1 MSTLAVV
8 KGAGGN
14 AVRVSPLSEWLDQII
29 CGDALEVLPRLPAN
43 SVDLVLTD
51 PPYFLDKLDNEWT
64 SQRAARRFYKSQAV
78 FHLPPGMKFDPHQG
92 RRMYE
97 WYLEISRELFRVL
110 KPGGFFFSFAS
121 PRLFHRVACAVED
134 AGFHIR
140 DCFLWLYTQNQP
152 KAMELFHFIERMPLD
167 EHTKQSLKER
177 LKGWKTP
184 QVKSCYEP
192 IIVAQKPCKGT
203 FLENMLQYGTG
214 LFNTAVRIGQNMF
227 PANVL
232 LIDKIEE
239 ALDKYFLIPKPS
251 VEERGAFNQHQTVK
265 PLALCEYLIQL
276 SIPEGAV
283 VLDPFLGSG
292 TTALAARN
300 LKRHY
305 IGIEINP
312 EYVAI
317 AHKRLQNQ
325 PPSLFE
331 FE

>member
-1 MSTLAVV
+1 
-8 KGAGGN
+8 
-14 AVRVSPLSEWLDQII
+14 
-29 CGDALEVLPRLPAN
+29 VLPRLPAH

-64 SQRAARRFYKSQAV
+64 PERAARRFYKSQAV
-78 FHLPPGMKFDPHQG
+78 FHLPPGMKFDPTQG

-97 WYLEISRELFRVL
+97 WYLEVSRELLRVL
-110 KPGGFFFSFAS
+110 KPGGFFFSFSS
-121 PRLFHRVACAVED
+121 PRLLHRVACAVED

-152 KAMELFHFIERMPLD
+152 KAMGVAHFIERMPLS
-167 EHTKQSLKER
+167 EQAKQSLKEQ
-177 LKGWKTP
+177 LSGWKTP

-192 IIVAQKPCKGT
+192 IIVAQKPYEGT
-203 FLENMLQYGTG
+203 FLENMLQHGVG
-214 LFNTAVRIGQNMF
+214 LFHTEVRIGQNMF

-232 LIDKIEE
+232 LVEGIEE
-239 ALDKYFLIPKPS
+239 TLDKYFLVPKPN
-251 VEERGAFNQHQTVK
+251 VDERGAFNQHPSVK
-265 PLALCEYLIQL
+265 PLALCEYMIQL
-276 SIPEGAV
+276 AAPEGAV

-300 LKRHY
+300 LMRRY

-317 AHKRLQNQ
+317 ACKRLQNRT
-325 PPSLFE
+325 PSLFE
-331 FE
+331 

>member
-1 MSTLAVV
+1 ME
-8 KGAGGN
+8 
-14 AVRVSPLSEWLDQII
+14 RSPLAEWLDQII

-64 SQRAARRFYKSQAV
+64 PERAARRFYKSQAV
-78 FHLPPGMKFDPHQG
+78 FHLPPGMKFDPNQG

-97 WYLEISRELFRVL
+97 WYLEVSRELLRVL
-110 KPGGFFFSFAS
+110 KPGGFFFSFSS
-121 PRLFHRVACAVED
+121 PRLLHRMACAVED

-140 DCFLWLYTQNQP
+140 DTFLWLYTQNQP
-152 KAMELFHFIERMPLD
+152 KAMGVTHFIERMPLSED
-167 EHTKQSLKER
+167 TKQSLKER
-177 LKGWKTP
+177 LSGWKTP

-192 IIVAQKPCKGT
+192 IIVAQKPYEGT
-203 FLENMLQYGTG
+203 FLENMLQYGVG
-214 LFNTAVRIGQNMF
+214 LFHTEVRIGQNMF

-232 LIDKIEE
+232 LVEGIEE
-239 ALDKYFLIPKPS
+239 TLDKYFLVPKPN
-251 VEERGAFNQHQTVK
+251 VDERGAFNQHPSVK

-276 SIPEGAV
+276 AAPEGAV

-292 TTALAARN
+292 TTALAARS
-300 LKRHY
+300 LKRRY

-317 AHKRLQNQ
+317 ACKRLQNRT
-325 PPSLFE
+325 PSLFE
-331 FE
+331 

>member
-1 MSTLAVV
+1 ME
-8 KGAGGN
+8 K
-14 AVRVSPLSEWLDQII
+14 SPLAEWLDQIV
-29 CGDALEVLPRLPAN
+29 CGDALEILPRLPAN

-64 SQRAARRFYKSQAV
+64 PERAARRFYKSQAV
-78 FHLPPGMKFDPHQG
+78 FHLPPGMKFDPSQG

-97 WYLEISRELFRVL
+97 WYLEVSRELLRVL
-110 KPGGFFFSFAS
+110 KPGGFFFSFSS
-121 PRLFHRVACAVED
+121 PRLFHRMACAVED

-140 DCFLWLYTQNQP
+140 DTFLWLYTQSQP
-152 KAMELFHFIERMPLD
+152 KAMGVAHFIERMPLSED
-167 EHTKQSLKER
+167 TKRLLKEQ
-177 LKGWKTP
+177 LSGWKTP

-192 IIVAQKPCKGT
+192 IIVAQKPYEGT
-203 FLENMLQYGTG
+203 FLENMLQYGVG
-214 LFNTAVRIGQNMF
+214 LFHTEVRIGQNMF

-232 LIDKIEE
+232 LVEGIEE
-239 ALDKYFLIPKPS
+239 TLDKYFLVPKPS
-251 VEERGAFNQHQTVK
+251 VEERGAFNQHPAVK

-276 SIPEGAV
+276 AAPAGAV

-300 LKRHY
+300 LKRRY

-317 AHKRLQNQ
+317 ARQRLQNFT
-325 PPSLFE
+325 PSLFE
-331 FE
+331 

>member
-1 MSTLAVV
+1 MGESLLA
-8 KGAGGN
+8 
-14 AVRVSPLSEWLDQII
+14 EWLDQIV

-64 SQRAARRFYKSQAV
+64 PERAARRFYKSQAV
-78 FHLPPGMKFDPHQG
+78 FHLPPGMKFDPNQG

-97 WYLEISRELFRVL
+97 WYLEVSRELLRVL
-110 KPGGFFFSFAS
+110 KPGGFFFSFSS
-121 PRLFHRVACAVED
+121 PRLLHRMACAVED

-140 DCFLWLYTQNQP
+140 DTFLWLYTQNQP
-152 KAMELFHFIERMPLD
+152 KAMGVAHFIERMPLS
-167 EHTKQSLKER
+167 EQAKQSLKEQ
-177 LKGWKTP
+177 LSGWKTP

-192 IIVAQKPCKGT
+192 IIVSQKPYEGT
-203 FLENMLQYGTG
+203 FLENMLQHGVG
-214 LFNTAVRIGQNMF
+214 LFHTEVRIGQNMF

-232 LIDKIEE
+232 LVEGIEE
-239 ALDKYFLIPKPS
+239 TLDKYFLVPKPS
-251 VEERGAFNQHQTVK
+251 VDERGAFNQHPSVK

-276 SIPEGAV
+276 TVPEGAV

-300 LKRHY
+300 LMRRY

-317 AHKRLQNQ
+317 ACKRLQNRT
-325 PPSLFE
+325 PSLFE
-331 FE
+331 

>member
-1 MSTLAVV
+1 MGESLLA
-8 KGAGGN
+8 
-14 AVRVSPLSEWLDQII
+14 EWLDQIV

-64 SQRAARRFYKSQAV
+64 PERAARRFYKSQAV
-78 FHLPPGMKFDPHQG
+78 FHLPPGMKFDPNQG

-97 WYLEISRELFRVL
+97 WYLEVSRELLRVL
-110 KPGGFFFSFAS
+110 KPGGFFFSFSS
-121 PRLFHRVACAVED
+121 PRLFHRMACAVED

-140 DCFLWLYTQNQP
+140 DTFLWLYTQNQP
-152 KAMELFHFIERMPLD
+152 KAMGVAHFIERMPLSED
-167 EHTKQSLKER
+167 TKRLLKER
-177 LKGWKTP
+177 LSGWKTP

-192 IIVAQKPCKGT
+192 IIVAQKPYEGT
-203 FLENMLQYGTG
+203 FLENMLQYGVG
-214 LFNTAVRIGQNMF
+214 LFHTEVRIGQNMF

-232 LIDKIEE
+232 LVEGIEE
-239 ALDKYFLIPKPS
+239 TLDKYFLVPKPS
-251 VEERGAFNQHQTVK
+251 VEERGAFNQHPAVK

-276 SIPEGAV
+276 AAPAGAV

-300 LKRHY
+300 LKRRY

-317 AHKRLQNQ
+317 ARQRLQNFT
-325 PPSLFE
+325 PSLFE
-331 FE
+331 

>member
-1 MSTLAVV
+1 ME
-8 KGAGGN
+8 
-14 AVRVSPLSEWLDQII
+14 RSPLAEWLDQII
-29 CGDALEVLPRLPAN
+29 CGDALEILPRLPAN

-64 SQRAARRFYKSQAV
+64 PERAARRFYKSQAV
-78 FHLPPGMKFDPHQG
+78 FHLPPGMKFDPNQG

-97 WYLEISRELFRVL
+97 WYLAVSRELLRVL
-110 KPGGFFFSFAS
+110 KPGGFFFSFSS
-121 PRLFHRVACAVED
+121 PRLLHRMACAVED

-140 DCFLWLYTQNQP
+140 DTFLWLYTQNQP
-152 KAMELFHFIERMPLD
+152 KAMGVAHFIERMPLSED
-167 EHTKQSLKER
+167 TKQSLKER
-177 LKGWKTP
+177 LSGWKTP

-192 IIVAQKPCKGT
+192 IIVAQKPYEGT
-203 FLENMLQYGTG
+203 FLENMLQYGVG
-214 LFNTAVRIGQNMF
+214 LFHTEVRIGQNMF

-232 LIDKIEE
+232 LVEGIEE
-239 ALDKYFLIPKPS
+239 TLDKYFLVPKPS
-251 VEERGAFNQHQTVK
+251 VEERGAFNQHPAVK

-276 SIPEGAV
+276 AAPEGAV

-300 LKRHY
+300 LMRRY

-317 AHKRLQNQ
+317 ACKRLQNRT
-325 PPSLFE
+325 PSLFE
-331 FE
+331 

>member
-1 MSTLAVV
+1 ME
-8 KGAGGN
+8 
-14 AVRVSPLSEWLDQII
+14 RSPLAEWLDRII
-29 CGDALEVLPRLPAN
+29 CGDALEILPRLPAN

-64 SQRAARRFYKSQAV
+64 PERAARRFYKSQAV
-78 FHLPPGMKFDPHQG
+78 FHLPPGMKFDPSQG

-97 WYLEISRELFRVL
+97 WYLEVSRELLRVL
-110 KPGGFFFSFAS
+110 KPGGFFFSFSS
-121 PRLFHRVACAVED
+121 PRLFHRMACAVED

-140 DCFLWLYTQNQP
+140 DTFLWLYTQNQP
-152 KAMELFHFIERMPLD
+152 KAMGVAHFIERMPLSED
-167 EHTKQSLKER
+167 TKRLLKEQ
-177 LKGWKTP
+177 LSGWKTP

-192 IIVAQKPCKGT
+192 IIVAQKPYEGT
-203 FLENMLQYGTG
+203 FLENMLQYGVG
-214 LFNTAVRIGQNMF
+214 LFHTEVRIGQNMF

-232 LIDKIEE
+232 LVEGIEE
-239 ALDKYFLIPKPS
+239 TLDKYFLVPKPS
-251 VEERGAFNQHQTVK
+251 VEERGAFNQHPAVK

-276 SIPEGAV
+276 AAPAGAV

-300 LKRHY
+300 LKRRY

-317 AHKRLQNQ
+317 ARQRLQNFM
-325 PPSLFE
+325 PSLFE
-331 FE
+331 